1 MHLDSTAV
9 FRNYLSG
16 SRVLDIGYRGGFGET
31 EPIAPQAIGV
41 DFGYLGYD
49 GVNLPFELNSQDA
62 IYSSHCL
69 EHIEN
74 AHDVISEWLRV
85 LRVCGFIIITVP
97 HQYLCERKA
106 NLPSHHSGHVRFF
119 TPSSFETSLTP
130 NSYRVRHLADNDLG
144 YVYDLPTSTHPCGCC
159 EIDSVLEKI
168 KPPAWD
174 LDA

>member
-1 MHLDSTAV
+1 MRWVEESAESQQRHMHLDSTAV

-74 AHDVISEWLRV
+74 AHDVISCL
-85 LRVCGFIIITVP
+85 L
-97 HQYLCERKA
+97 Y
-106 NLPSHHSGHVRFF
+106 
-119 TPSSFETSLTP
+119 TSDA
-130 NSYRVRHLADNDLG
+130 AD
-144 YVYDLPTSTHPCGCC
+144 
-159 EIDSVLEKI
+159 E
-168 KPPAWD
+168 
-174 LDA
+174 